1 MRKADLKIPSD
12 LFGMTPLM
20 YESGE
25 PDTLATRI
33 APVANQLRE
42 IIKEGCVAA
51 IVFEIYSPCSTNFF
65 TIKV

>member
-1 MRKADLKIPSD
+1 MRKAELKIPSD

-25 PDTLATRI
+25 LDTLATRI

-42 IIKEGCVAA
+42 IIKEKGA
-51 IVFEIYSPCSTNFF
+51 
-65 TIKV
+65 K